1 MRTAGGG
8 GGSRIVLNPV
18 ELRRGATRLRGA
30 GGDLKTL
37 AGRLNAA
44 PLPAMPAD
52 VAADVG
58 GGIGRVFAQLSHLVD
73 PLATSATELN
83 RRALWG
89 EIADQLVA
97 GYPLTGAQLAEFM
110 AGLRDGTLVRYA
122 EPWQAELAGAY
133 VASLYSDN
141 YKEPDKLIELARLL
155 QANGGSAETS
165 GAFMA
170 GFVERFGTRIADIPR
185 VIQAMDWT
193 PGTMLGPGDDPM
205 VDWDLGRQLW
215 QDGYELKVDPVELL
229 AAFSMALAL
238 GTASGRVS
246 QQVEHD
252 IAWDDD
258 RWAVAQLLHE
268 GRFGA
273 NFLKE
278 TFQSIVVPDIQRDAV
293 RMGPDLTGY
302 MAIGLGDGHG
312 PGIPTDERQLVLNAL
327 LRNPEGAAL
336 ALSTPLPDE
345 VHIASRWAPVD
356 TRDPVAVLYAA
367 DWNDDGHQLADLYR
381 GATDWAQSHAAA
393 PGTSEEGNKITL
405 QLIERVS
412 NAQRD
417 DLGVVTDAL
426 AHDIATH
433 HVPGLIDMAGG
444 SGSFDPD
451 APVGK
456 GFVDLT
462 SHRIVLDGRQ
472 VEQLVNA
479 MADREPADKVFVQA
493 LGDGQA
499 SYLAEMVREHPEQAE
514 SWGYKVGALDQYV
527 LNAHDVDREVA
538 FGEASDRQKLGIS
551 VLSTTLTAL
560 TEGTPYGVLVGPATT
575 LIDIGTSPS
584 ALDMSNHNFADKL
597 DTRSTVRALIATAGH
612 EYGHAPGPAPDQE
625 RYLVKNGHLIAYSD
639 QLPREIRHEFDQWVL
654 SAETGDPVVGRAI
667 DNATQA
673 MDDHA
678 RN

>member
-8 GGSRIVLNPV
+8 GGRILLNPV

-52 VAADVG
+52 VAADARGV
-58 GGIGRVFAQLSHLVD
+58 IQHVFAQLSHLVD
-73 PLATSATELN
+73 PLGTSATELD
-83 RRALWG
+83 RRALWA

-122 EPWQAELAGAY
+122 EPWQAELAGTY
-133 VASLYSDN
+133 VASMYSDN
-141 YKEPDKLIELARLL
+141 YREPDKLIELARLL
-155 QANGGSAETS
+155 QANGGTSSATA
-165 GAFMA
+165 AFMA

-193 PGTMLGPGDDPM
+193 PGTSMGSGDDPM
-205 VDWDLGRQLW
+205 VDFELGRELW
-215 QDGYELKVDPVELL
+215 QDGYQLKVDPVELL
-229 AAFSMALAL
+229 GAFSMALAL

-258 RWAVAQLLHE
+258 RWGVAQLLHE

-278 TFQSIVVPDIQRDAV
+278 AFQSIVVPDIQRDAV

-312 PGIPTDERQLVLNAL
+312 PGVPTDERQLVLNAL

-345 VHIASRWAPVD
+345 VHIASRWAPVES
-356 TRDPVAVLYAA
+356 RDPVAILYAA
-367 DWNDDGHQLADLYR
+367 DWSDDGKQLAGLYR
-381 GATDWAQSHAAA
+381 EATDWAQSQASA
-393 PGTSEEGNKITL
+393 PGTSGEGNQITL
-405 QLIERVS
+405 QLIERIS

-417 DLGVVTDAL
+417 DLGLVTDAL
-426 AHDIATH
+426 ARDIATH
-433 HVPGLIDMAGG
+433 HVRSLIEMDLSTADTSGDVGKGLID
-444 SGSFDPD
+444 
-451 APVGK
+451 
-456 GFVDLT
+456 LT
-462 SHRIVLDGRQ
+462 SGRIVLDASQ
-472 VEQLVNA
+472 VEGLVNG
-479 MADREPADKVFVQA
+479 MSDRTEADRVFVQGLA
-493 LGDGQA
+493 DGQA
-499 SYLAEMVREHPEQAE
+499 AYLAEMVREHPDDAKL
-514 SWGYKVGALDQYV
+514 WGGQVGTLNQYV
-527 LNAHDVDREVA
+527 LNAHDVDRTME
-538 FGEASDRQKLGIS
+538 FGEASDRQKLGMS
-551 VLSTTLTAL
+551 LLGSTLGAL
-560 TEGTPYGVLVGPATT
+560 TEGTGYGLLVDPAVT
-575 LIDIGTSPS
+575 LIDIGTAPS
-584 ALDMSNHNFADKL
+584 ALELENANFADKL
-597 DTRSTVRALIATAGH
+597 DTRDTVKALIATAAH
-612 EYGHAPGPAPDQE
+612 EYGDLDGPSDPQKP
-625 RYLVKNGHLIAYSD
+625 YLMRGGHLIAYSED
-639 QLPREIRHEFDQWVL
+639 LPPAVRNEFHQWVDAAAARDARL
-654 SAETGDPVVGRAI
+654 DDAI
-667 DNATQA
+667 SHALQEMDN
-673 MDDHA
+673 HA